1 MTFTPAELDALE
13 KPVPKVR
20 VGRARKGAPTE
31 RTIQRETIK
40 ALSKLGLWAVHV
52 PNEGKLTGG
61 ELARWKQTAVLK
73 ADGMTRGALDL
84 IVMGPR
90 GVGWLEIKKP
100 GGVLSA
106 AQLGFMARLDRLGI
120 PCAAVCS
127 VEDALRAVQEWWG

>member
-1 MTFTPAELDALE
+1 MTDWLDNLE
-13 KPVPKVR
+13 RPVKPVR
-20 VGRARKGAPTE
+20 VGRAKKGSPTE

-40 ALSKLGLWAVHV
+40 ALAKLGVWAVHV
-52 PNEGKLTGG
+52 PNEGKLTGS

-84 IVMGPR
+84 IVMRAPGR
-90 GVGWLEIKKP
+90 VGWLEIKKP

-106 AQLGFMARLDRLGI
+106 AQLGFMARCERMGI

-127 VEDALRAVQEWWG
+127 VEDAMKAIKEWGWM